1 MQKRLIL
8 ASESPR
14 RQQLL
19 TELGFEFDVVKANV
33 IESTDASMGIASL
46 CESNAALKAQEVV
59 SIFPNDIVLA
69 GDTLVA
75 LAGEPLGKPKSLQE
89 AKLMLSRLSGTEHR
103 VCTGMCVAAAGR
115 EERFHQITEV
125 HFKDYNDAVIDEYLE
140 LVDVMDK
147 AGSYG
152 IQHYG
157 NMLVDKVVGDY
168 SNVVGLPQ
176 ELVHGALIAF
186 GVSPKHG

>member
-19 TELGFEFDVVKANV
+19 AELGFEFDVIKAEV
-33 IESTDASMGIASL
+33 EELHDASMGIANL
-46 CESNAALKAQEVV
+46 CETNAALKAREVV
-59 SIFPNDIVLA
+59 SLFPYGIVLA

-75 LAGEPLGKPKSLQE
+75 LDGEPLGKPKSLDE
-89 AKLMLSRLSGTEHR
+89 AREMLRRLSGSVHQ
-103 VCTGMCVAAAGR
+103 VCTGMCVAAAGT
-115 EERFHQITEV
+115 EQRFHQITEV
-125 HFKDYNDAVIDEYLE
+125 HFKSYDDAVIEDYIAK
-140 LVDVMDK
+140 VNVMDK

-157 NMLVDKVVGDY
+157 DMLVEQVVGDY
-168 SNVVGLPQ
+168 SNVVGMPQ
-176 ELVHGALIAF
+176 ELVHSTLIAF
-186 GVSPKHG
+186 GVSPKPQ

>member
-19 TELGFEFDVVKANV
+19 TELGFEFDVVKAHV
-33 IESTDASMGIASL
+33 EELTDASMGIAAL
-46 CESNAALKAQEVV
+46 CETNAALKAQEVV
-59 SIFPNDIVLA
+59 SIFPNGIVLA

-75 LAGEPLGKPKSLQE
+75 LDGEPLGKPESLEQ
-89 AKLMLSRLSGTEHR
+89 AKEMLQRLSGSVHQ

-115 EERFHQITEV
+115 EQRFHQITEV
-125 HFKDYNDAVIDEYLE
+125 HFKHYDDEVIDEYMK

-152 IQHYG
+152 IQHHG
-157 NMLVDKVVGDY
+157 DMLVDKVIGDY
-168 SNVVGLPQ
+168 SNVVGMPQ
-176 ELVHGALIAF
+176 ELVHSTLIAF
-186 GVSPKHG
+186 GVSPKHR